1 MILSH
6 RLDYKDHTYIIHCS
20 CCCCYYVK
28 VKSTP
33 SLDLALGV
41 WQKYVGPTRVKG
53 DGKVGSCHSIEFYHL
68 YKFSVAIVTKKI
80 PRFLMLWKVWK

>member
-1 MILSH
+1 MNVLE
-6 RLDYKDHTYIIHCS
+6 IIGGGSC

-41 WQKYVGPTRVKG
+41 WQLST
-53 DGKVGSCHSIEFYHL
+53 
-68 YKFSVAIVTKKI
+68 I
-80 PRFLMLWKVWK
+80 PPDEAYPELSAELSDER

>member
-1 MILSH
+1 MAITLVVWFRTLSAIFSEN
-6 RLDYKDHTYIIHCS
+6 LGGGSCS
-20 CCCCYYVK
+20 CCCCYYAK

-68 YKFSVAIVTKKI
+68 YKFSVAIVTKKY
-80 PRFLMLWKVWK
+80 PVF